1 MRRLGMA
8 VLLVTAVA
16 LLLSGC
22 MNIREQAESVAARI
36 ADLED
41 RADGWDEA
49 TARNAG
55 LIRELQN
62 RISEL
67 EAQVEALAEQTPSA
81 ESLD

>member
-22 MNIREQAESVAARI
+22 MNIREQAEGVGAQI
-36 ADLED
+36 AELED

-55 LIRELQN
+55 LIRDLQN
-62 RISEL
+62 RIAEL
-67 EAQVEALAEQTPSA
+67 EAQVEALAGQAPNE
-81 ESLD
+81 ESSD

>member
-8 VLLVTAVA
+8 VLLTTAVA

-22 MNIREQAESVAARI
+22 MNIREQAESAAARMME
-36 ADLED
+36 LED
-41 RADGWDEA
+41 RAEGWDAA

-62 RISEL
+62 RIAEL
-67 EAQVEALAEQTPSA
+67 EVQVEALAEPASVTQSP
-81 ESLD
+81 D

>member
-1 MRRLGMA
+1 MRRLSMM

-16 LLLSGC
+16 LLLGGC

-41 RADGWDEA
+41 RADGWDTA

-67 EAQVEALAEQTPSA
+67 ETQVEALAEQASA
-81 ESLD
+81 SESPD

>member
-1 MRRLGMA
+1 MRRRGMA

-41 RADGWDEA
+41 RADGWDAA

-55 LIRELQN
+55 LIRDLQN
-62 RISEL
+62 RIAEL
-67 EAQVEALAEQTPSA
+67 EAQVEALSEQPPAS
-81 ESLD
+81 EGSD